1 MKHMNLLNHITKEAY
16 DFVKNALLHGS
27 IQVYM
32 DQEDAIIVR
41 VWNDF
46 LEIVYAY
53 TTNETDLYL
62 DCLRQAIEERKFLV
76 EYCINLY
83 GKNMRSIH
91 LIDKNVFGLD
101 QHGYQ
106 LRATQTIDQPT
117 IDNLIIEDYS
127 PRYIEQ
133 VAYLYDEAY
142 HTTIYSQ
149 MGLSFNQDLVRKA
162 RTHEAKTA
170 FFNGE
175 LVGSYLLDGSYIAEL
190 VVSPAFQN
198 QGIGKSLL
206 INAVHEVISKH
217 NECLIRVERAN
228 TKAQQL
234 YLNHGF
240 QIIGSFAEHT
250 MK

>member
-1 MKHMNLLNHITKEAY
+1 MNLLKHITKEAY
-16 DFVKNALLHGS
+16 DFVKNASLHGS
-27 IQVYM
+27 IEVYI
-32 DQEDAIIVR
+32 DHEDAIIVR

-53 TTNETDLYL
+53 TTSETDPYL
-62 DCLRQAIEERKFLV
+62 DCFKQAIDERKFLV
-76 EYCINLY
+76 EYCINVY
-83 GKNMRSIH
+83 GENIRSIKR
-91 LIDKNVFGLD
+91 INYDMFGLD

-106 LRATQTIDQPT
+106 LRATQTKEQPM
-117 IDNLIIEDYS
+117 INNLIIEDYS

-175 LVGSYLLDGSYIAEL
+175 LVGSYILDGSYIAEL
-190 VVSPAFQN
+190 VVSPSFQN

-206 INAVHEVISKH
+206 INALNEVLSKH
-217 NECLIRVERAN
+217 NECFIRVERIN
-228 TKAQQL
+228 TKALQL
-234 YLNHGF
+234 YLKHGF
-240 QIIGSFAEHT
+240 QIIGSYAEHT